1 MTSKND
7 QSLIICGMWG
17 TSNLTVSL
25 VDGKCGTVLESRTG
39 RGVSRLAN
47 DQVQSEFFNVC
58 NGWLGS
64 GEGQVSHAFLGG
76 MVGST
81 IGWWDVPYVD
91 CPIEFSQL
99 SKVASSKLV
108 DGISVNIAPG
118 LKCTNFLGEQDV
130 LRGEEI
136 ELLAWSMGQVQ
147 DNGVRSLVCIPGT
160 HTKWVEVVG
169 GKITRF
175 QTSVVGELF
184 DVLTSNGV
192 LASKNTET
200 DEISST
206 DAFIGGVKAAVK
218 NPDALVHLLMSV
230 RSRSVLGRQTSAEAS
245 DRLSGLLIGADIC
258 KAFDLA
264 GFAHDEC
271 IIPVIGSPNLVARYQ
286 IALEQIGASVAAFDS
301 LPMGAVGLFQLSKDM
316 RKFSCLN

>member
-25 VDGKCGTVLESRTG
+25 VDGNSGTVLESRTG

-58 NGWLGS
+58 DGWLGNDD
-64 GEGQVSHAFLGG
+64 GQVSHAFLGG

-99 SKVASSKLV
+99 SKVASSKLI
-108 DGISVNIAPG
+108 DDISVNIAPG

-136 ELLAWSMGQVQ
+136 ELLAWSMDQVQ
-147 DNGVRSLVCIPGT
+147 DNAKRSLVCIPGT

-169 GKITRF
+169 RKITRF

-200 DEISST
+200 DEISSI
-206 DAFIGGVKAAVK
+206 DAFIGGVKAAVE

-264 GFAHDEC
+264 DFTHDEC

-286 IALEQIGASVAAFDS
+286 IALEQIGASVTALDS
-301 LPMGAVGLFQLSKDM
+301 LPMGVVGLFKLSKDM
-316 RKFSCLN
+316 RGLSCLN